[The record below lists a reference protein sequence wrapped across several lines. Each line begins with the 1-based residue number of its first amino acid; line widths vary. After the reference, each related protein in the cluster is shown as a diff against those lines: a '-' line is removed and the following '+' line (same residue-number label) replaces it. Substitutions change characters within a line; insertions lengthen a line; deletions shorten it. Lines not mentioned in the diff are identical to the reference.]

1 MVSADY
7 DHDNIIMEL
16 TKALEK
22 LLHPWMQP
30 IPNGEFHWVVD
41 SDIMPIALASFN
53 GCPAIVVPSDK
64 IQNIAHNQ
72 LDGVPVS
79 LVHNQNGPNY
89 VPGYE
94 EGGWTFILPVFPD
107 DE

>member
-53 GCPAIVVPSDK
+53 GLPAIVVPSDK

-79 LVHNQNGPNY
+79 LVHNQNGPDLE
-89 VPGYE
+89 P
-94 EGGWTFILPVFPD
+94 GGWTFIVVN
-107 DE
+107 E